1 MTKNVMIRSFMA
13 VVLLMMTT
21 VAWADGATFKINE
34 GVVDAA
40 TKAKM
45 ESNVTLMM
53 SLFHLQTILR
63 VLNLKAVSPSLHRGS
78 PSSILYCHSTLRVL

>member
-40 TKAKM
+40 TK
-45 ESNVTLMM
+45 VQRLIR
-53 SLFHLQTILR
+53 LFFDLFDEAVVFEFSIHSITFCR
-63 VLNLKAVSPSLHRGS
+63 VAEG
-78 PSSILYCHSTLRVL
+78 